1 MNALNQLLKQTE
13 LTAYRLSKLTGIS
26 SQLISYQKRKQYN
39 LNFAI
44 KLANI
49 LKEKGLLKERI
60 VLSECKIINKKKNYG
75 TI

>member
-1 MNALNQLLKQTE
+1 MNALNQLLRKTQ
-13 LTAYRLSKLTGIS
+13 LTAYRLSKLTGVS

-49 LKEKGLLKERI
+49 LKEKGLIKQNIML
-60 VLSECKIINKKKNYG
+60 VECDMITKL
-75 TI
+75 